1 MSQRRIR
8 RLPVLPLLACALLL
22 SVPPLAMA
30 QAQAQA
36 QAQAANEQASAGY
49 QLPSAALQAIVDTPR
64 APSLSLSPK
73 GDLAVQMGSPA
84 LPSIAVVAQPELKL
98 AGLRIHPRTF
108 SESRFSFGNALSLKS
123 IADGSERAISGLPAN
138 LAVASLGWS
147 PDQRYVAFNHIDSQA
162 GANELWLV
170 DVERAQAHRLQSG
183 LNTVLG
189 DGYAWLPDSSGLL
202 LRLQPGGPRTAPA
215 TDAPPS
221 GPAIQTTGGDGQV
234 RAIRTYQDLLGSA
247 ADADQ
252 FDHYATVQP
261 AIISL
266 GGQVQPIGQPG
277 VYLGLSLSPDGNY
290 LLSQKV
296 QRPYSYVVP
305 VSRFARVIE
314 VLDRQG
320 RFVHRLA
327 SLPLVEGLPTGN
339 DAVATGP
346 RMVSW
351 RADVPATL
359 VWAEAQD
366 GGDPGVEA
374 PVRDA
379 VLSLA
384 APFDGQPATLAQLGS
399 RYAGIQWGNG
409 EVALLNERW
418 FKTRWSKR
426 WQIAPDN
433 PQVAPKLLSDRSW
446 QDRYNDPGSPLMASA
461 ANGQRLLQF
470 SDDGGA
476 LFLVGAGASE
486 AGDRPFVDRFELASA
501 KATRLFQSGQGE
513 YVMPLAV
520 LDGQGGQ
527 LLISR
532 ESPDTPANIF
542 VRDQADG
549 SQRQLTDIAHP
560 VPALAGVRKEQI
572 RYARADGVQLTA
584 ELLLP
589 PGYDANKDGPRPVL
603 LWAYPGEFKSAEA
616 ASQVTGSPYRFNAPS
631 YWGPQAMLARGWVVL
646 NNPSMPIIGEG
657 EAEPNDTYI
666 AQLVASAEAAVAE
679 IERRGVGERG
689 KIAVGGH
696 SYGGFMTA
704 NLLAHTR
711 LFAAGIARSG
721 AYNRSLTPF
730 GFQAEERNYWQAQD
744 TYLKM
749 SPFNYAQQIKDPILF
764 IHGEQD
770 NNSGTFPIQSE
781 RMFAAVKGL
790 GGNARLVML
799 PNESHGYRARESI
812 LHMLAETESW
822 LEQHVG
828 KVDAP
833 AGKRRR

>member
-1 MSQRRIR
+1 MSHPRTR
-8 RLPVLPLLACALLL
+8 RLPALVLLASALLL
-22 SVPPLAMA
+22 SVPPLALA
-30 QAQAQA
+30 QAQPAAQ
-36 QAQAANEQASAGY
+36 QATSGY
-49 QLPSAALQAIVDTPR
+49 QLPSAALQAIVDAPR

-73 GDLAVQMGSPA
+73 GDLAVQMGSPS

-108 SESRFSFGNALSLKS
+108 SDSRFSFGNSLSLKS

-147 PDQRYVAFNHIDSQA
+147 PDQRYVAFNHVDSQA

-170 DVERAQAHRLQSG
+170 DVERAQAHRLQGG

-189 DGYAWLPDSSGLL
+189 YGYQWLPDSSGLL
-202 LRLQPGGPRTAPA
+202 LSLQPAGPRTP
-215 TDAPPS
+215 PPS
-221 GPAIQTTGGDGQV
+221 DATPTGPAVQTTQADGQV
-234 RAIRTYQDLLGSA
+234 RAIRTYQDLLGNQ
-247 ADADQ
+247 ADAAQ
-252 FDHYATVQP
+252 FDYYATSQP

-266 GGQVQPIGQPG
+266 GGKVETIGAPG
-277 VYLGLSLSPDGNY
+277 VYLGLGLSPDGKY
-290 LLSQKV
+290 LLTQRV

-305 VSRFARVIE
+305 VSAFPRLIE
-314 VLDRQG
+314 VMDRQG
-320 RFVHRLA
+320 RFVHRVA

-339 DAVATGP
+339 DAVPTGP

-351 RADVPATL
+351 RADAPATL

-366 GGDPGVEA
+366 GGDPSVEA
-374 PVRDA
+374 SVRDA
-379 VLSLA
+379 VLTLA

-399 RYAGIQWGNG
+399 RYAGISWGNG

-418 FKTRWSKR
+418 FKTRWAKR
-426 WQIAPDN
+426 WQISPDN
-433 PQVAPKLLSDRSW
+433 PQAAPRLLSDRSW
-446 QDRYNDPGSPLMASA
+446 QDRYNDPGAPLMRRNA
-461 ANGQRLLQF
+461 AGRSVLQF
-470 SDDGGA
+470 SDDGQA
-476 LFLVGAGASE
+476 IFLLGAGASE

-501 KATRLFQSGQGE
+501 KASRLYQSGEGE
-513 YVMPLAV
+513 YVMPMAL
-520 LDGQGGQ
+520 LDDNGGQ

-532 ESPDTPANIF
+532 ETPDRPGNIF
-542 VRDQADG
+542 VRDLATG
-549 SQRQLTDIAHP
+549 SERQLTDIAHP

-589 PGYDANKDGPRPVL
+589 PGYDAKRDGPRPVL

-657 EAEPNDTYI
+657 DAEPNDTYI

-679 IERRGVGERG
+679 IERRGVGQRG

-696 SYGGFMTA
+696 SYGAFMTA

-721 AYNRSLTPF
+721 AYNRTLTPF

-744 TYLKM
+744 TYLQM
-749 SPFNYAQQIKDPILF
+749 SPFNYAQDIKDPILF

-770 NNSGTFPIQSE
+770 NNSGTFPLQSE

-790 GGNARLVML
+790 GGTSRLVML
-799 PNESHGYRARESI
+799 PNESHAYRARESI
-812 LHMLAETESW
+812 LHMLSETENW

-828 KVDAP
+828 KVEQG
-833 AGKRRR
+833 GKRGR

>member
-1 MSQRRIR
+1 MPRQRLR
-8 RLPVLPLLACALLL
+8 RLPVLALLASALLL
-22 SVPPLAMA
+22 SVPPLVLA
-30 QAQAQA
+30 QAQPLST
-36 QAQAANEQASAGY
+36 QASSGY
-49 QLPSAALQAIVDTPR
+49 QLPSAALQAIVDAPR

-73 GDLAVQMGSPA
+73 GDLAVQMGSPS

-108 SESRFSFGNALSLKS
+108 SDSRFSFGNSLSLKS
-123 IADGSERAISGLPAN
+123 IADGSERAITGLPAN

-147 PDQRYVAFNHIDSQA
+147 PDQRYVAVNHIDSAA

-170 DVERAQAHRLQSG
+170 DVERAQAHRLLGG

-202 LRLQPGGPRTAPA
+202 VRLQPAGARTAPPA
-215 TDAPPS
+215 DPIPS
-221 GPAIQTTGGDGQV
+221 GPAIQHTEGDGQV
-234 RAIRTYQDLLGSA
+234 RAIRTYQDLLGSP
-247 ADADQ
+247 ADAAQ
-252 FDHYATVQP
+252 FDYYTQVQP
-261 AIISL
+261 AIVSL
-266 GGQVQPIGQPG
+266 GGKVQPVGQPG
-277 VYLGLSLSPDGNY
+277 IYLGLSLSPDGNY
-290 LLSQKV
+290 LLTQKV

-305 VSRFARVIE
+305 VSAFPRVIE
-314 VLDRQG
+314 VLDRSG

-339 DAVATGP
+339 DAVPTGP

-351 RADVPATL
+351 RADAPATL

-366 GGDPGVEA
+366 GGDPNRDA

-379 VLSLA
+379 VLTLA

-399 RYAGIQWGNG
+399 RYAGIAWGNG
-409 EVALLNERW
+409 QVALLNERW
-418 FKTRWSKR
+418 FKTRWARR

-433 PQVAPKLLSDRSW
+433 PQLAPKLLSDRSS
-446 QDRYNDPGSPLMASA
+446 QDRYNDPGMPLLRTAD
-461 ANGQRLLQF
+461 NGQRLLQF
-470 SDDGGA
+470 SDDGQA
-476 LFLVGAGASE
+476 IFLAGAGASE
-486 AGDRPFVDRFELASA
+486 AGDRPFVDRFDLASA
-501 KATRLFQSGQGE
+501 SATRVFQSTPGQ
-513 YVMPLAV
+513 YSQPLAV
-520 LDGQGGQ
+520 LDGQGQ
-527 LLISR
+527 RLLVSR
-532 ESPDTPANIF
+532 ESPDQPANLF
-542 VRDQADG
+542 VIDQAAG
-549 SQRQLTDIAHP
+549 SERQLTDIAHP

-589 PGYDANKDGPRPVL
+589 PGYDPKKDGPRPVL
-603 LWAYPGEFKSAEA
+603 LWAYPGEFKSAA
-616 ASQVTGSPYRFNAPS
+616 TASQVTGSPDRFNAPS

-657 EAEPNDTYI
+657 DAEPNDTYI
-666 AQLVASAEAAVAE
+666 EQLVASAEAAVAE
-679 IERRGVGERG
+679 IERRGVGQRG

-696 SYGGFMTA
+696 SYGAFMTA

-730 GFQAEERNYWQAQD
+730 GFQAEERNYWQAID
-744 TYLKM
+744 TYQKM
-749 SPFNYAQQIKDPILF
+749 SPFNYAGQIKDPILF

-799 PNESHGYRARESI
+799 PNESHAYRARESI

-828 KVDAP
+828 KVP
-833 AGKRRR
+833 AAGR